1 MLKDNNEVG
10 FLKINVRYKF
20 SNSRSLKKYIPRQI
34 NKKLKT
40 QNTKKKKKSLNI
52 SQEIIQAPYKGIT
65 ARQTDFS

>member
-40 QNTKKKKKSLNI
+40 QNTKKKKR
-52 SQEIIQAPYKGIT
+52 A
-65 ARQTDFS
+65 